1 VKKIRLLLLSILLAS
16 GACAQDLPPVTPMPE
31 LPAELPPGTNPAIY
45 PEGKFDWFLRVK
57 TNIENGKKAAVDCQV
72 IFDGDS
78 ITDFWPKTGKEI
90 WAQDYAKY
98 NAFDFAIAGDQ
109 TQHLLWRLSQGQAE
123 GMHPKLIVLLIGT
136 NNMPYNTP
144 DQIAEGV
151 KTIIAAY
158 QQRCPGAVILL
169 QGIFPHGEKPD
180 DPIRAKIKQ
189 TNEILAKFGDGKQVL
204 YLDFGDKFLQPD
216 GTITR
221 EIMPDFTHPSAKGYQ
236 IWADAIQPI
245 IDQYLAVQ

>member
-1 VKKIRLLLLSILLAS
+1 MKKLHSLWFSFLLAA
-16 GACAQDLPPVTPMPE
+16 GACAQDMPPVTPMPE
-31 LPAELPPGTNPAIY
+31 LPADLPPGANPAAY
-45 PEGKFDWFLRVK
+45 PEGKFDWFQRVK
-57 TNIENGKKAAVDCQV
+57 TNIDNGKKAAADCQL

-151 KTIIAAY
+151 KDIIAVY
-158 QQRCPGAVILL
+158 RQRCPDAVILL

-189 TNEILAKFGDGKQVL
+189 TNEIISKLGDGQKVI
-204 YLDFGDKFLQPD
+204 YLDFGDKFLQAD
-216 GTITR
+216 GTITHD
-221 EIMPDFTHPSAKGYQ
+221 IMTDFIHPSAKGYQ

-245 IDQYLAVQ
+245 IDQYLAAK